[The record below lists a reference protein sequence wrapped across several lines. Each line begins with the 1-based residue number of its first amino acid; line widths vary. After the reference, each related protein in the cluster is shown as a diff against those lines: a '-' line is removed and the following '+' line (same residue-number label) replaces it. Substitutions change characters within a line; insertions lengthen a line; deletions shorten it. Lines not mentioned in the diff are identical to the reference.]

1 MSMVP
6 ALSPQNREKL
16 LDALGDAQRIGML
29 GDRSLNEVIDHSL
42 AFVAALPENTRTMI
56 DLGSGGGD
64 PGLVIAAARPEIMI
78 TLVDRRA
85 KRTDLLTRLVG
96 RMRFQPHVEVV
107 EIDVALLPQRFPGRT
122 WDAVTCRGFGSPA
135 YTAQHASPLL
145 AQGGLLIVSEP
156 PESDG
161 ARWRDPEVEA
171 TGLKWQE
178 VLHGVA
184 ILQKA

>member
-1 MSMVP
+1 
-6 ALSPQNREKL
+6 
-16 LDALGDAQRIGML
+16 
-29 GDRSLNEVIDHSL
+29 VIDHSL
-42 AFVAALPENTRTMI
+42 AFVTALPKNIQTVV

-64 PGLVIAAARPEIMI
+64 PGLVIAAARPEIMT

-161 ARWRDPEVEA
+161 ARWRDPEVAA
-171 TGLKWQE
+171 TGLTWQE

>member
-6 ALSPQNREKL
+6 SLSPENRRKL

-29 GDRSLNEVIDHSL
+29 GDRSLDEVIDHSL
-42 AFVAALPENTRTMI
+42 AFAVALPENIRTVV

-64 PGLVIAAARPEIMI
+64 PGLVIAAARPEIMT

-85 KRTDLLTRLVG
+85 KRTDLLIRLIG
-96 RMRFQPHVEVV
+96 RLGFQSHVEVL
-107 EIDVALLPQRFPGRT
+107 ESDVALLPQRFTERT

-135 YTAQHASPLL
+135 YTAQHAAPLL
-145 AQGGLLIVSEP
+145 ASGGLLIVSEP

-171 TGLKWQE
+171 TGLAWQK

-184 ILQKA
+184 VLQKT

>member
-42 AFVAALPENTRTMI
+42 AFVAALPENTRTMV

-171 TGLKWQE
+171 TGLTWQE

-184 ILQKA
+184 VLQKT